1 MKKIFRNLAV
11 TLTAVICSVVGMTGI
26 SVSADTTEN
35 SANYLSGDVNSDGK
49 FTIADV
55 LIFQKWI
62 TGSDVTLN
70 NWQAVDFNQD
80 GVLDV
85 FDLCIMKNE
94 LRSYNSRYKDNI
106 GYPVSNPDVIDEF
119 TPCTATDKDFFDTGG
134 IRVVIKHQYSVSD
147 RVWTVDDFK
156 GIDNIKSFCQS
167 DNYNPTSSVVP
178 PYRQIIKIGLEEC
191 SVENVLK
198 MVHDIEALNLPEV
211 MKVEVRKYG
220 TGGLPMT
227 PEEWEEYVNSI
238 EEENKSENQSEE
250 YPVKNPVVI
259 DEFIPCPVTED
270 GNFDGSNIRV
280 VIKHQYSVPERVWTI
295 DDFKGID
302 NIKTFSQNDN
312 THYISTEK
320 QPYRQIIEIGLEECS
335 TENALKMVHDI
346 EALNLPEIMEVQLL
360 AKEKSEVITVVGVV
374 DANGTSKDYVLDKT
388 DIHNRFAVITNETG
402 NFSIE
407 LTSPDGKVYTNY
419 ENGEFLSGLV
429 SDQSDSFQVYSLD
442 KTALYVVNA
451 DSLSDNDNDWT
462 FRVVSHLPY
471 RSSFAVGVL
480 IVTPFD

>member
-1 MKKIFRNLAV
+1 MKKILKKIAV
-11 TLTAVICSVVGMTGI
+11 TLTATVCAVAGMAGMN
-26 SVSADTTEN
+26 VFADTET
-35 SANYLSGDVNSDGK
+35 YPTGDVNSDGK

-62 TGSDVTLN
+62 AGSDVVLN
-70 NWQAVDFNQD
+70 NWQAVDFTGD

-85 FDLCIMKNE
+85 FDLCIMKSE
-94 LRSYNSRYKDNI
+94 LQSYNSIYKDGR
-106 GYPVSNPDVIDEF
+106 GYPVSNPEVIDEF
-119 TPCTATDKDFFDTGG
+119 TPCTATDKDFFDRGG

-156 GIDNIKSFCQS
+156 GIENIKSFCQS
-167 DNYNPTSSVVP
+167 DNYNPTSSLVP
-178 PYRQIIKIGLEEC
+178 PYRQIIEIGLEER

-198 MVHDIEALNLPEV
+198 MVHEIEALNLPEV
-211 MKVEVRKYG
+211 MEVQVRKYG
-220 TGGLPMT
+220 TGALPMT

-238 EEENKSENQSEE
+238 QEENKSENQSEE

-259 DEFIPCPVTED
+259 DEFTPCPVTDD
-270 GNFDGSNIRV
+270 GNFDDSKIRI
-280 VIKHQYSVPERVWTI
+280 VIKHQYSVPERVWTV
-295 DDFKGID
+295 DDFKGIE

-312 THYISTEK
+312 THFISTEK

-346 EALNLPEIMEVQLL
+346 EALNLPEIMKVQLL
-360 AKEKSEVITVVGVV
+360 NKEKSEVITVVGVV
-374 DANGTSKDYVLDKT
+374 DANGTSKDYVLDSI
-388 DIHNRFAVITNETG
+388 DIHNKFAIITDETG

-407 LTSPDGKVYTNY
+407 LVSPDGKVYTNY
-419 ENGEFLSGLV
+419 ENGEFLSGLI

-442 KTALYVVNA
+442 KTALYIINA
-451 DSLSDNDNDWT
+451 DSMNDNENNWS

-480 IVTPFD
+480 TVTPFD

>member
-11 TLTAVICSVVGMTGI
+11 TLTAVICSAVGMTGI

-94 LRSYNSRYKDNI
+94 LHNYNSRYKDNI

-147 RVWTVDDFK
+147 RVWTVDDFN

-167 DNYNPTSSVVP
+167 DNYNPTSSVLP
-178 PYRQIIKIGLEEC
+178 PYRQIIEIGLEEC

-211 MKVEVRKYG
+211 MEVEVRKYG

-227 PEEWEEYVNSI
+227 TEEYEEFIEEIEKEQEINPEEANDSDGI
-238 EEENKSENQSEE
+238 SESYSLNQLSE
-250 YPVKNPVVI
+250 I
-259 DEFIPCPVTED
+259 SEFAIITTD
-270 GNFDGSNIRV
+270 
-280 VIKHQYSVPERVWTI
+280 
-295 DDFKGID
+295 KGD
-302 NIKTFSQNDN
+302 
-312 THYISTEK
+312 
-320 QPYRQIIEIGLEECS
+320 
-335 TENALKMVHDI
+335 
-346 EALNLPEIMEVQLL
+346 
-360 AKEKSEVITVVGVV
+360 
-374 DANGTSKDYVLDKT
+374 
-388 DIHNRFAVITNETG
+388 
-402 NFSIE
+402 FSIE
-407 LTSPDGKVYTNY
+407 LTAPDGTVY
-419 ENGEFLSGLV
+419 ENYVDGDFITGFIGELPDGSQIYGLG
-429 SDQSDSFQVYSLD
+429 
-442 KTALYVVNA
+442 KRGIRVVNPVISV
-451 DSLSDNDNDWT
+451 DGVYWS

-471 RSSFAVGVL
+471 RSSFVVGVA
-480 IVTPFD
+480 TK

>member
-11 TLTAVICSVVGMTGI
+11 TLTAVICSAVGMTGI

-85 FDLCIMKNE
+85 FDLCMMKNE
-94 LRSYNSRYKDNI
+94 LRSYNSIYKDER

-119 TPCTATDKDFFDTGG
+119 TPCTATDEDFFDTGG

-178 PYRQIIKIGLEEC
+178 PYRQIIEIGLEEC

-211 MKVEVRKYG
+211 MEVEVRKYG
-220 TGGLPMT
+220 TGLLPMT
-227 PEEWEEYVNSI
+227 PEEYEEYLNSI
-238 EEENKSENQSEE
+238 NIIRTPEELEEYLNSTREENKSENQSEE
-250 YPVKNPVVI
+250 CEEVI
-259 DEFIPCPVTED
+259 ED
-270 GNFDGSNIRV
+270 IEKEQDSN
-280 VIKHQYSVPERVWTI
+280 
-295 DDFKGID
+295 
-302 NIKTFSQNDN
+302 
-312 THYISTEK
+312 
-320 QPYRQIIEIGLEECS
+320 LEES
-335 TENALKMVHDI
+335 NDSDGISKSYS
-346 EALNLPEIMEVQLL
+346 LNQLSEI
-360 AKEKSEVITVVGVV
+360 SEFAIITT
-374 DANGTSKDYVLDKT
+374 DNGD
-388 DIHNRFAVITNETG
+388 
-402 NFSIE
+402 FSIE
-407 LTSPDGKVYTNY
+407 LTAPDGTVY
-419 ENGEFLSGLV
+419 ENYADGEFVTGFIGELPDGSQIYGLG
-429 SDQSDSFQVYSLD
+429 
-442 KTALYVVNA
+442 KRGIRVVNPVISV
-451 DSLSDNDNDWT
+451 DGVYWS
-462 FRVVSHLPY
+462 FKVVSHLPY
-471 RSSFAVGVL
+471 R
-480 IVTPFD
+480 